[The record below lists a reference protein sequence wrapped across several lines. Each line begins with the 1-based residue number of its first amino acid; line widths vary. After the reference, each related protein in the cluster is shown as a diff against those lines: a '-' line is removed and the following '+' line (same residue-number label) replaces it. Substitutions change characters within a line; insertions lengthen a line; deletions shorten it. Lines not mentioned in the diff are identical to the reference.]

1 MLLSWLIMRY
11 QRVTSNVNNVQ
22 YNCGIIWKNQILKEL
37 HILVRS
43 LKNIDNEP
51 GDCIS
56 GVCKDFVIKLTI
68 KFSTVVDKETT

>member
-1 MLLSWLIMRY
+1 M
-11 QRVTSNVNNVQ
+11 
-22 YNCGIIWKNQILKEL
+22 KEL

-56 GVCKDFVIKLTI
+56 GVCKDFVIKITI
-68 KFSTVVDKETT
+68 KFSTVVDKETASIEKNIIYFSKTKCYIDKTFWANVH